1 MFLTL
6 QITSVYMRG
15 SNVLMY
21 YINRK
26 RQEQV
31 SLDVTGVE
39 NEMKLRTWVGL
50 SCINRKWC
58 EQVDFND
65 AG

>member
-1 MFLTL
+1 
-6 QITSVYMRG
+6 MREG
-15 SNVLMY
+15 VIY

-26 RQEQV
+26 WQEQV

-58 EQVDFND
+58 EQVNFD
-65 AG
+65 GVG